1 MLSKKHSTK
10 KVIIKKASGET
21 ELFNVNKLINS
32 LRRAGANDEIIKT
45 VINDIT
51 EWIYSG
57 VTTKMIYNRAFRNM
71 RRLEAVS
78 AARYKLK
85 HAMFELGPTGYPFEQ
100 LMGMVFQGLGFSC
113 EVGVIVEGCCLNHE
127 MDVIATK
134 QNEQHFC
141 ECKYSVDQGRKIG
154 AQVSLYVKSRVEDI
168 VNKRKSLRKYQNT
181 IFKTWIITNTRFS
194 EDSIEY
200 AKCIGINL
208 LSWDYPSGEGL
219 RELIEKQNLYPITV
233 LDSLNKKEKGL
244 LLSKEVVTCKQII
257 ENPKI
262 LTEIDLAQ
270 SKINKTKKE
279 INNLL
284 RLKQG
289 NK

>member
-1 MLSKKHSTK
+1 MNN
-10 KVIIKKASGET
+10 IFA
-21 ELFNVNKLINS
+21 NVNTQS
-32 LRRAGANDEIIKT
+32 IK
-45 VINDIT
+45 
-51 EWIYSG
+51 
-57 VTTKMIYNRAFRNM
+57 
-71 RRLEAVS
+71 
-78 AARYKLK
+78 
-85 HAMFELGPTGYPFEQ
+85 
-100 LMGMVFQGLGFSC
+100 
-113 EVGVIVEGCCLNHE
+113 VENWP
-127 MDVIATK
+127 
-134 QNEQHFC
+134 
-141 ECKYSVDQGRKIG
+141 
-154 AQVSLYVKSRVEDI
+154 QVSLYVKSRVEDI

-284 RLKQG
+284 RLKTR
-289 NK
+289 

>member
-1 MLSKKHSTK
+1 MLSKKIT
-10 KVIIKKASGET
+10 IKKASGET
-21 ELFNVNKLINS
+21 ELFDVNKLINS

-45 VINDIT
+45 VIDDIT
-51 EWIYSG
+51 KWIYNG
-57 VTTKMIYNRAFRNM
+57 ITTKMIYNRAFKNM

-85 HAMFELGPTGYPFEQ
+85 QAMLELGPTGYPFER
-100 LMGMVFQGLGFSC
+100 LIGMIFQNSGFSC
-113 EVGVIVEGCCLNHE
+113 EVGIVVEGCCLNHE

-141 ECKYSVDQGRKIG
+141 ECKYSVDRGRKIG

-168 VNKRKSLRKYQNT
+168 INKRKSLRKYQNT
-181 IFKTWIITNTRFS
+181 IFKTWIITNARFS
-194 EDSIEY
+194 DDSIEY
-200 AKCIGINL
+200 AKCTGINL

-219 RELIEKQNLYPITV
+219 KELIEKQNLYPITV
-233 LDSLNKKEKGL
+233 LDSLSKKEKNL
-244 LLSKEVVTCKQII
+244 LLSEGIVACKQII
-257 ENPKI
+257 DNPKL

-270 SKINKTKKE
+270 NKINKVKNE

-284 RLKQG
+284 SLS
-289 NK
+289 

>member
-1 MLSKKHSTK
+1 MQSKKYSTK
-10 KVIIKKASGET
+10 KVIIKKANGET
-21 ELFNVNKLINS
+21 ELFDVNKLKSS
-32 LRRAGANDEIIKT
+32 LHRAGANDEIIKT

-51 EWIYSG
+51 KWIYDG
-57 VTTKMIYNRAFRNM
+57 ATTKMIYNHAFKSM

-85 HAMFELGPTGYPFEQ
+85 QAMLELGPTGYPFER
-100 LMGMVFQGLGFSC
+100 LIGMIFQNYGFSC
-113 EVGVIVEGCCLNHE
+113 KVGIIVEGCCLNHE
-127 MDVIATK
+127 MDVVATK

-141 ECKYSVDQGRKIG
+141 ECKYSVDRGRKIG

-181 IFKTWIITNTRFS
+181 VFKTWIITNARFT

-200 AKCIGINL
+200 AKCTGINL
-208 LSWDYPSGEGL
+208 LSWDYPYREGL
-219 RELIEKQNLYPITV
+219 KELIEKHNLYPITV
-233 LDSLNKKEKGL
+233 LDSLSKKEKSL

-257 ENPKI
+257 DYPKI
-262 LTEIDLAQ
+262 LTEIGLIP
-270 SKINKTKKE
+270 SKINNVKKE

-284 RLKQG
+284 GSEQKRG
-289 NK
+289 